1 MSKPVLRVRQLAK
14 SFDGNVALAPLDVDL
29 YPSEF
34 VALLGPNGA
43 GKSTFIKVLDGV
55 YAPDSGSIEVD
66 GTDRSQ
72 AVVVVHQD
80 LGLIDDLSV
89 FDNLRLGRAAV
100 RTSFGPLNRP
110 AEKRKALE
118 ALSRFGLQLPLETRV
133 RELDPSR
140 RAMVAVA
147 RAASASA
154 RLVVL
159 DEVTSV
165 LSATES
171 EKLVTMLRE
180 QSPPDVCFMMVTHKL
195 EEALSL
201 ATRVLI
207 LKDGKVVCD
216 QGVPLPDLA
225 EVTRL
230 LSPTVP
236 EQARVSERQD
246 FASDVM
252 VEFQDAT
259 YQGVGPLAF
268 AVRRGECV
276 AITGRGGSDLP
287 AVANLAMGVV
297 RADGGRVIVNR
308 GVRRAIVP
316 AVRETESNL
325 PELSVEWNLT
335 VSSLRSFRRAGNVLD
350 PRRIRRS
357 AEQFS
362 RQLHVVPGNVD
373 AEQRTLSGGNQQKVI
388 FGRALQSGAEV
399 LVLCEPT
406 RGVDVATRSQLYG
419 LMKELKAQGRALLV
433 LSSDPRDVLAIADTI
448 MVLEDGRI
456 ASVMP
461 ASGITIEGLS
471 RIV

>member
-1 MSKPVLRVRQLAK
+1 
-14 SFDGNVALAPLDVDL
+14 
-29 YPSEF
+29 
-34 VALLGPNGA
+34 
-43 GKSTFIKVLDGV
+43 
-55 YAPDSGSIEVD
+55 
-66 GTDRSQ
+66 
-72 AVVVVHQD
+72 
-80 LGLIDDLSV
+80 
-89 FDNLRLGRAAV
+89 
-100 RTSFGPLNRP
+100 
-110 AEKRKALE
+110 
-118 ALSRFGLQLPLETRV
+118 
-133 RELDPSR
+133 
-140 RAMVAVA
+140 
-147 RAASASA
+147 
-154 RLVVL
+154 
-159 DEVTSV
+159 
-165 LSATES
+165 
-171 EKLVTMLRE
+171 
-180 QSPPDVCFMMVTHKL
+180 MVTHKL